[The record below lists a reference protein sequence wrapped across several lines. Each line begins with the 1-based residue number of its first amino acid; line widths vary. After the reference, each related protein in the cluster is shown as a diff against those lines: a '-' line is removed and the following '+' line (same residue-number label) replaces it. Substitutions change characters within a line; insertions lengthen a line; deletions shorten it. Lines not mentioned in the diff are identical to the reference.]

1 LYRVKGAGGIAMK
14 QDTNQALD
22 FLKKGIAQLAIIV
35 EDLDTAVKNYWDIF
49 GIGPW
54 YFYTYG
60 KPLVKRMSYHG
71 RETEYKMRLALSNI
85 GPLRIEL
92 IEAMEGETI
101 YADFIKKHGYGFH
114 HLGILVDD
122 VKKKVSE
129 AESRGIKMIQDGS
142 GFGKEGDGHYA
153 YLDTEDLLG
162 VTLEFI
168 QRPKER
174 VHPEKIYP
182 PET

>member
-1 LYRVKGAGGIAMK
+1 MKQGAGE
-14 QDTNQALD
+14 TLD
-22 FLKKGIAQLAIIV
+22 FLKNGIAQLAIIV
-35 EDLDTAVKNYWDIF
+35 EDLDTAVENYWNIF
-49 GIGPW
+49 GLGPW

-60 KPLVKRMSYHG
+60 KPLVKRMTYYG
-71 RETEYKMRLALSNI
+71 REAEYKMRLALSSI

-92 IEAMEGETI
+92 IEAMEGDTI

-114 HLGILVDD
+114 HLGIQVGDIKRKL
-122 VKKKVSE
+122 KE

-153 YLDTEDLLG
+153 YLDTEDIIG

-168 QRPKER
+168 ERPKER
-174 VHPEKIYP
+174 VQPEKIYP
-182 PET
+182 PEMKDDQSVI